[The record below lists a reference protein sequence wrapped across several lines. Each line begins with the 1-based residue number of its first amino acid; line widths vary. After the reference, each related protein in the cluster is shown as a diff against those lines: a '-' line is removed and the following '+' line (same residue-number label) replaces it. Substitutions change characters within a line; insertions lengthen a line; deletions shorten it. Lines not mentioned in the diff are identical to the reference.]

1 MSTEIVNIAG
11 KLVKRSQG
19 LRERYRNE
27 LAKLDGPERW
37 ELALEVARLTQE
49 QTEQISFAA
58 QVQKEVIE
66 AWTDEDYA
74 AMQVDRVT
82 ADAKLGF
89 TSIILPLADIHSESE
104 RRKGKAKDRLEAT
117 WGAQWEDQVGDLMPP
132 WPAEEFLRELAV
144 FSEKQVDWAAAK
156 LILEARVK
164 ERLAAKKTKK
174 VAWLTSRDIADRAI
188 SERRKAR
195 GKKAVAGSQPETDV
209 GENSAGRIT
218 PVGENSAGRIT
229 LTLLSPSQLSSSSVS
244 EAAAQDPNVDLEN
257 IDKELPGSEPVVE
270 TQRSIPHG
278 SSASPPKEAEA
289 ESGAEP
295 RLSEE
300 VRMDKGKGRAVDA
313 GEAKEAEAAPKT
325 RKRKRAANEVEKSTV
340 EKRRKY
346 GLEIPIINLDVEE
359 GVEELKREALDEE
372 EKDEA
377 LAVEEAVKVLFRG
390 NGWPDKETA
399 GRMLRKMMKVM
410 KAEVVEVDDD

>member
-27 LAKLDGPERW
+27 LAKLDGP
-37 ELALEVARLTQE
+37 
-49 QTEQISFAA
+49 
-58 QVQKEVIE
+58 K
-66 AWTDEDYA
+66 
-74 AMQVDRVT
+74 RVT

-104 RRKGKAKDRLEAT
+104 RRKAN
-117 WGAQWEDQVGDLMPP
+117 
-132 WPAEEFLRELAV
+132 
-144 FSEKQVDWAAAK
+144 
-156 LILEARVK
+156 
-164 ERLAAKKTKK
+164 
-174 VAWLTSRDIADRAI
+174 RAI

-209 GENSAGRIT
+209 GENSVGRIT
-218 PVGENSAGRIT
+218 LVGENSAGRIT
-229 LTLLSPSQLSSSSVS
+229 LVGENSAGRIQSPAGRAPIDTQTLLSPSQLSSSSVS
-244 EAAAQDPNVDLEN
+244 EAAAQDQNVDLEN

-270 TQRSIPHG
+270 TQRSIPYG

-300 VRMDKGKGRAVDA
+300 VRMDKGKGREVDA
-313 GEAKEAEAAPKT
+313 GEAKEAEAALKT
-325 RKRKRAANEVEKSTV
+325 RKCKRAANEVEKSTV

-359 GVEELKREALDEE
+359 GVEELKHEALDEE

-390 NGWPDKETA
+390 KGRPDKETA

>member
-1 MSTEIVNIAG
+1 MSTEIINIVG

-19 LRERYRNE
+19 LRERYRNK

-104 RRKGKAKDRLEAT
+104 RRKG
-117 WGAQWEDQVGDLMPP
+117 DLMPP
-132 WPAEEFLRELAV
+132 WLAEEFLRELVV
-144 FSEKQVDWAAAK
+144 FLEKQVDWAAVK

-174 VAWLTSRDIADRAI
+174 VAWLTSRNIADRAI

-195 GKKAVAGSQPETDV
+195 GKKAVAGSQPETDI

-218 PVGENSAGRIT
+218 PVRENSAGRIT
-229 LTLLSPSQLSSSSVS
+229 LVGENSAGRIQSPAGWAPIDTQTLLSPSQLSSSSVS

-270 TQRSIPHG
+270 TKRSIPHG
-278 SSASPPKEAEA
+278 SFISPPKEAEA

-313 GEAKEAEAAPKT
+313 GEVKEAEAAPKT

-359 GVEELKREALDEE
+359 GVEELKREVLDEE

-377 LAVEEAVKVLFRG
+377 LAVEEAVKVLFG
-390 NGWPDKETA
+390 
-399 GRMLRKMMKVM
+399 GRDGRIRKR
-410 KAEVVEVDDD
+410 

>member
-11 KLVKRSQG
+11 KL
-19 LRERYRNE
+19 
-27 LAKLDGPERW
+27 
-37 ELALEVARLTQE
+37 
-49 QTEQISFAA
+49 TEQISFAA

-66 AWTDEDYA
+66 AWTDEDYV

-104 RRKGKAKDRLEAT
+104 RRK
-117 WGAQWEDQVGDLMPP
+117 DQVGDLMPP
-132 WPAEEFLRELAV
+132 WPAEKFLRELVV

-209 GENSAGRIT
+209 GENSVGRIT
-218 PVGENSAGRIT
+218 LVGENSAGRIT
-229 LTLLSPSQLSSSSVS
+229 LVGENSTGRIQSPAGRAPIDTQTLLSPSQLSSSSVS
-244 EAAAQDPNVDLEN
+244 EAAAQDQNVDLEN

-325 RKRKRAANEVEKSTV
+325 RKCKRAANEVEK
-340 EKRRKY
+340 K
-346 GLEIPIINLDVEE
+346 E
-359 GVEELKREALDEE
+359 GVEELKHEALDEE

-390 NGWPDKETA
+390 KGRPDKETA